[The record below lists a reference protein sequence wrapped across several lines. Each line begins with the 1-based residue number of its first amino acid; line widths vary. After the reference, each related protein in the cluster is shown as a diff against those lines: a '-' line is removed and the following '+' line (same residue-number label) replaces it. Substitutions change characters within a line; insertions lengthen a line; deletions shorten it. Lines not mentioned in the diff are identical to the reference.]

1 MKTVC
6 FMGSHFG
13 MTKNSIEKAKNILIS
28 LIDNG
33 YKTFYCGEYGDF
45 DLQIN
50 SILFNLKKIYK
61 DITLICVK
69 PYYNENKFKSQKC
82 KKEYQALKSKI
93 LYEYEKFDDLDKRID
108 YIDDEFK
115 YDFFKIKFIYENKF
129 DDVIVCGLENV
140 PYKFRIVE
148 CNKWKV
154 KNSDVVVSFCTNK
167 YSNTYKIRQFA
178 LKLNKKVVD
187 INDL

>member
-69 PYYNENKFKSQKC
+69 HYYNENKFKSQKC

-93 LYEYEKFDDLDKRID
+93 L
-108 YIDDEFK
+108 
-115 YDFFKIKFIYENKF
+115 
-129 DDVIVCGLENV
+129 
-140 PYKFRIVE
+140 
-148 CNKWKV
+148 
-154 KNSDVVVSFCTNK
+154 
-167 YSNTYKIRQFA
+167 
-178 LKLNKKVVD
+178 LNMRSLTTLTSELN
-187 INDL
+187 I